1 MHHSGR
7 RTYEI
12 DGQKLGAD
20 DDVHGGRNEHVV
32 FAARPIVGRGRI
44 MLAVERF
51 ARCDSCERL
60 WLGIRVGDKG
70 IPRPV

>member
-1 MHHSGR
+1 MVAQTVQNIETGR
-7 RTYEI
+7 
-12 DGQKLGAD
+12 KN
-20 DDVHGGRNEHVV
+20 DVFISITVHVV